1 MKAVQCN
8 KYGGPEVLYIKEMDK
23 PEPKDNEVL
32 IRIRATVAAPA
43 DSAFRKGDPV
53 IARLFTGLLRPKQ
66 IPGDVIAGTIEAV
79 GKDVTRFKVGDE
91 IYGSSGA
98 KFGADAE
105 YITLAETESISEK
118 PRNVSFEEAAAISE
132 GAITAL
138 PFLRDSGKIKK
149 DDRVLI
155 IGSSGGVGVYAVQL
169 AKHFGAHVTGVCGPK
184 NLQFVHDLGADRVI
198 DYTKSDYLALGST
211 YRIIFDAV
219 GKSSFSRCKK
229 SLLPGGVYLTTVPT
243 GSVMLHILLTSIAGK
258 KKAVFSA
265 TGLRKPEDKNK
276 DLAILRELIEEG
288 TLKPVIDRS
297 YTLSQIADAHRYVD
311 TGHKRGSVVVR
322 V

>member
-8 KYGGPEVLYIKEMDK
+8 KYGGPEVLYIKDMNK

-43 DSAFRKGDPV
+43 DSAFRKGDPA

-79 GKDVTRFKVGDE
+79 GKDVTRLKIGDE

-98 KFGADAE
+98 KFGANAE
-105 YITLAETESISEK
+105 YITLAETDAISEK
-118 PRNVSFEEAAAISE
+118 SRNVTFEEAAAISE

-149 DDRVLI
+149 GDRVLI
-155 IGSSGGVGVYAVQL
+155 IGASGGVGVYAVQL

-184 NLQFVHDLGADRVI
+184 NLQFVRDLGADRVI
-198 DYTKSDYLALGST
+198 DYTKSDYLAVGST

-219 GKSSFSRCKK
+219 GKSRFSRCKK
-229 SLLPGGVYLTTVPT
+229 ALLPGGVYLTTVPT
-243 GSVMLHILLTSIAGK
+243 GSAMLHMLFTSIAGK

-265 TGLRKPEDKNK
+265 TGLRKPEDKTK
-276 DLAILRELIEEG
+276 DLVTLRRLIEEG

>member
-8 KYGGPEVLYIKEMDK
+8 KYGGPEVLYIKEMER

-43 DSAFRKGDPV
+43 DSAFRKGDPA
-53 IARLFTGLLRPKQ
+53 IARLFTGFLRPKQ
-66 IPGDVIAGTIEAV
+66 IPGDAISGTIEAV

-98 KFGADAE
+98 KFGANAE
-105 YITLAETESISEK
+105 YITLAETEAIYEK
-118 PRNVSFEEAAAISE
+118 PRNITFEEAAAISE

-149 DDRVLI
+149 GDRVLI
-155 IGSSGGVGVYAVQL
+155 IGASGGVGVYAVQL

-184 NLQFVHDLGADRVI
+184 NQQFVRDFGADRVI
-198 DYTKSDYLALGST
+198 DYTKSDFLAVGST

-229 SLLPGGVYLTTVPT
+229 ALMPGGVYLTTVPT
-243 GSVMLHILLTSIAGK
+243 GSAMINMLFTSIAGK

-288 TLKPVIDRS
+288 NLKPVIDRC

-311 TGHKRGSVVVR
+311 TGHKRGSVVVS

>member
-1 MKAVQCN
+1 MKAVQCK
-8 KYGGPEVLYIKEMDK
+8 KYGGPEVLYIKEMER
-23 PEPKDNEVL
+23 PAPKDNEVL

-43 DSAFRKGDPV
+43 DSAFRKGDPA
-53 IARLFTGLLRPKQ
+53 IARLFTGLLYPKQ
-66 IPGDVIAGTIEAV
+66 IPGDVLAGTIEAV
-79 GKDVTRFKVGDE
+79 GKDVTRFKVGDG

-98 KFGADAE
+98 KFGANAE
-105 YITLAETESISEK
+105 YITLAETEAIFEK

-149 DDRVLI
+149 GDRVLL
-155 IGSSGGVGVYAVQL
+155 IGASGGVGVYAVQL
-169 AKHFGAHVTGVCGPK
+169 AKHFGAHVTGVCGP
-184 NLQFVHDLGADRVI
+184 NNQDLVCSLGADRVI
-198 DYTKSDYLALGST
+198 DYTTTDYLAAGNF

-219 GKSSFSRCKK
+219 GKSTFSRCKK
-229 SLLPGGVYLTTVPT
+229 ALLPGGVYMTTVPT
-243 GSVMLHILLTSIAGK
+243 GSVMVHMLLSSIGGK

-265 TGLRKPEDKNK
+265 TGLRKPADKNN
-276 DLAILRELIEEG
+276 DLAILRGLIEKG

-297 YTLSQIADAHRYVD
+297 YTLDQIADAHRYVD

>member
-1 MKAVQCN
+1 MKAVQCK
-8 KYGGPEVLYIKEMDK
+8 KYGGPEVLYIKELDK

-32 IRIRATVAAPA
+32 IRIRATVTAPA

-53 IARLFTGLLRPKQ
+53 IARLFTGLMKPKQ
-66 IPGDVIAGTIEAV
+66 IPGDVLAGTIEAV
-79 GKDVTRFKVGDE
+79 GKDVTRFRVGDE

-98 KFGADAE
+98 KFGANAQ
-105 YITLAETESISEK
+105 YITLAETEAIFEK
-118 PRNVSFEEAAAISE
+118 PRGVSFEEAAAISE

-138 PFLRDSGKIKK
+138 PFLRDSGKIAKG
-149 DDRVLI
+149 DRVLI
-155 IGSSGGVGVYAVQL
+155 IGASGGVGVYAVQL
-169 AKHFGAHVTGVCGPK
+169 AKHFGAHVTSVCGP
-184 NLQFVHDLGADRVI
+184 NNQQLVRDLGADQAI
-198 DYTKSDYLALGST
+198 DYTKTNYLEVDNT
-211 YRIIFDAV
+211 YRIIFDTV
-219 GKSSFSRCKK
+219 GKSSFPKCKRA
-229 SLLPGGVYLTTVPT
+229 LLPGGVYLTTVPT
-243 GSVMLHILLTSIAGK
+243 GSAMLNMLLTSIAGK
-258 KKAVFSA
+258 KKALFSA

-276 DLAILRELIEEG
+276 DLIILSQLIAEG